1 MYRWIE
7 HTGEL
12 ELRIE
17 VDSEEGVF
25 RDAVS
30 ALGELV
36 GEEAREATDQR
47 QVAGEAPDRATL
59 LVEFLTEL
67 IFYIETEGFVPV
79 RLVDLELGP
88 DTVRG
93 VVLGYRGEPSHLVK
107 AITYHRLRFVQ
118 AEGNWQANLVL
129 DV

>member
-67 IFYIETEGFVPV
+67 IFYVETDGFVPV
-79 RLVDLELGP
+79 RLVDLELGR

-93 VVLGYRGEPSHLVK
+93 TVLGYRGEPSHLVK
-107 AITYHRLRFVQ
+107 AITYHRLRFEQ
-118 AEGNWQANLVL
+118 AEGNWQANLVI